1 MLTTMLAS
9 AGRRAPIRPA
19 APARAPDPARAQ
31 APPVDALRWES
42 KGLAGLRVSVPARA
56 VEYRPGPAGPRAAPA
71 LLLAGARRVALRR
84 GGEGGRA
91 RRLQRS
97 DINRLHAM
105 EMAAATAAAATG
117 PSIGRR
123 RATETAAKAA
133 TATVAAATAAGAA
146 AGA

>member
-1 MLTTMLAS
+1 MSDVDYDACQCGLQGADPARG
-9 AGRRAPIRPA
+9 AGPRRP
-19 APARAPDPARAQ
+19 RAPDPARAQ

-71 LLLAGARRVALRR
+71 LLLAGARRIALRR

-117 PSIGRR
+117 PSIDG
-123 RATETAAKAA
+123 
-133 TATVAAATAAGAA
+133 VLVHNSSNVH
-146 AGA
+146 